1 MGRKECQPG
10 GEFLGLSLDRDAE
23 IPRRP
28 LHEVVPVREST
39 RLRRLQFV
47 RHVRCLRARRSGS
60 FASAISFLH
69 RAVFSPPMTFKGCTD
84 GFRPFS
90 ARGTPPEGR
99 PRTCPACF
107 QSPRFSLRR
116 ARRASGRPCLGD
128 EPEPLVEAG
137 KRSRQPSVVKRKCLT
152 AWAAPGILF
161 SSNDE
166 VCAVI
171 R

>member
-1 MGRKECQPG
+1 MSTGRRIFG
-10 GEFLGLSLDRDAE
+10 VTLDRDAE

-28 LHEVVPVREST
+28 LRVVVPVRESA
-39 RLRRLQFV
+39 RLPVGPSCALPPCAQIRVVRLGDQLSPPRRVFAAHDIQGAV
-47 RHVRCLRARRSGS
+47 QT
-60 FASAISFLH
+60 ASARFQRAARLPKAVHALALH
-69 RAVFSPPMTFKGCTD
+69 AFKV
-84 GFRPFS
+84 RV
-90 ARGTPPEGR
+90 
-99 PRTCPACF
+99 
-107 QSPRFSLRR
+107 SLRR
-116 ARRASGRPCLGD
+116 ARRASGRPCPGD